1 MKEIKFD
8 ASKIDLENLKQMN
21 NTFFEWWEA
30 FTELAYS
37 KNLEPS
43 ESVDY
48 IRDIWYSREDF
59 SIEEAIKNF
68 TR

>member
-1 MKEIKFD
+1 MYNNFFD
-8 ASKIDLENLKQMN
+8 
-21 NTFFEWWEA
+21 WWEA

-43 ESVDY
+43 ENVDY
-48 IRDIWYSREDF
+48 IRDLWYDKEDY
-59 SIEEAIKNF
+59 SIEEAIENF